1 VKLLPILAAAALA
14 PFLAAPVLSAAPDI
28 FPLKDVR
35 AGQHGVGR
43 TVFAGNRVDEFQVEV
58 LGVLENVGP
67 RQSIILA
74 RLSGG
79 PLAETGVLQGMSGS
93 PVYID
98 GKLAGAV
105 ALGFSEAKV
114 AIAGIRPIEE
124 MLRVEPGV
132 IPKPATALAAVRPR
146 ASFVSGGMRLEEI
159 ATPLAFSGFT
169 AATLEHFAPQLR
181 ALGLDPQQGVS
192 GGANLSDKL
201 GDPRT
206 LEPGSMV
213 SVHLMSG
220 DMNVNADGTVTAVD
234 GDKIYAFGH
243 RFMATGPT
251 DLPFARAEVLA
262 LLPNLANSFKISQ
275 ATEWMGSIT
284 ADRDTAISG
293 IVGRRAALAPLDIR
307 VGKNDY
313 HMNLAR
319 DPILTPLVAQMAVFS
334 AIDSTERS
342 VGAATYAVRGHADF
356 EGGSVKLDN
365 VYSGDV
371 NTAAMASLGVAT
383 PLSYALTSGFD
394 ALRLKS
400 VTLEITPT
408 EMHNQMQIA
417 DAFAPRQAH
426 PGDDVEISVVLTGEK
441 GVETVKKTRYRVPV
455 GAPPG
460 LLYLTVS
467 DASSANLFE
476 FQGALGVQARSAAQV
491 LNLLNGLRSNT
502 SAYVRVWRADAAYS
516 IDGRDLPDPPASLT
530 AILGRSQPGAAS
542 LASTRG
548 AKVAEIE
555 IPAGASVVTGTK
567 TIQIEVKE

>member
-1 VKLLPILAAAALA
+1 MKLPAILAAV
-14 PFLAAPVLSAAPDI
+14 LAAPLLNAAPDI

-43 TVFAGNRVDEFQVEV
+43 TVFAGNRVEEFQVEV
-58 LGVLENVGP
+58 LGVLENIGP
-67 RQSIILA
+67 QQSIILA

-124 MLRVEPGV
+124 MLRVEPQ
-132 IPKPATALAAVRPR
+132 PPAKLASVRPR
-146 ASFVSGGMRLEEI
+146 ASFVSGGQRLEEI

-169 AATLEHFAPQLR
+169 AATLDHFAPQLR

-206 LEPGSMV
+206 LEPGSMI

-234 GDKIYAFGH
+234 GEKIYAFGH

-251 DLPFARAEVLA
+251 ELPFARAEVLA

-293 IVGRRAALAPLDIR
+293 VVGRRAALAPVEIR
-307 VGKNDY
+307 VGKNAY
-313 HMNLAR
+313 RMNLVR

-334 AIDSTERS
+334 AIDSTQRS
-342 VGAATYAVRGHADF
+342 VGAATYAVRGHVDF

-371 NTAAMASLGVAT
+371 NTASMVSIGVAT
-383 PLSYALTSGFD
+383 PLSYALNSGFD
-394 ALRLKS
+394 ALRLKGL
-400 VTLEITPT
+400 TLEITPDET
-408 EMHNQMQIA
+408 HNQMQIS
-417 DAFAPRQAH
+417 DAFAPRQVH
-426 PGDDVEISVVLTGEK
+426 PGDDVEISVVLTSETGA
-441 GVETVKKTRYRVPV
+441 ETVKKTRYRVPAGSPTGV
-455 GAPPG
+455 
-460 LLYLTVS
+460 LNLTVS
-467 DASSANLFE
+467 DAASANLFE
-476 FQGALGVQARSAAQV
+476 FQGSLGVQARSAAQV
-491 LNLLNGLRSNT
+491 LSLLNGLRSNT
-502 SAYVRVWRADAAYS
+502 SAYVRVWHADAAYS
-516 IDGRDLPDPPASLT
+516 VDGRDLPNPPASLT

-548 AKVAEIE
+548 TKVAEIE
-555 IPAGASVVTGTK
+555 IPAGDAVVTGSK

>member
-1 VKLLPILAAAALA
+1 VAAAAVASFLA
-14 PFLAAPVLSAAPDI
+14 PLLSAAPDI

-43 TVFAGNRVDEFQVEV
+43 TVFAGNRVEEFQVEV

-98 GKLAGAV
+98 GKLVGAV

-124 MLRVEPGV
+124 MLRVEPRS
-132 IPKPATALAAVRPR
+132 PTALAAVRPR
-146 ASFVSGGMRLEEI
+146 ASFVSGGMRLAEI

-169 AATLEHFAPQLR
+169 AATLDHFAPQLR

-192 GGANLSDKL
+192 GGANPPDAL

-206 LEPGSMV
+206 LEPGSMI

-234 GDKIYAFGH
+234 GDKLYAFGH

-275 ATEWMGSIT
+275 ATEWMGTIT

-293 IVGRRAALAPLDIR
+293 IVGQRAALAPLEIR

-313 HMNLAR
+313 RMNVAR

-371 NTAAMASLGVAT
+371 NTATMASLGVAT

-400 VTLEITPT
+400 VTLEITAAET
-408 EMHNQMQIA
+408 HNQMQIA

-426 PGDDVEISVVLTGEK
+426 PGEDVEIGVVLSGEN
-441 GVETVKKTRYRVPV
+441 GAETVKKTRYRVPV
-455 GAPPG
+455 GSPAG
-460 LLYLTVS
+460 ILYLTVS

-476 FQGALGVQARSAAQV
+476 FQGAFGAPARSAAQV

-516 IDGRDLPDPPASLT
+516 MDGRDLPNPPASLA
-530 AILGRSQPGAAS
+530 AILGRSQPGAAA

-548 AKVAEIE
+548 AKLAEIE
-555 IPAGASVVTGTK
+555 VPAGENVVTGTK

>member
-1 VKLLPILAAAALA
+1 MKLLPILAGLA
-14 PFLAAPVLSAAPDI
+14 IVPFLSAAPEI

-43 TVFAGNRVDEFQVEV
+43 TVFAGNRVEEFQVEV

-98 GKLAGAV
+98 GKLVGAV

-124 MLRVEPGV
+124 MLRVEPKT
-132 IPKPATALAAVRPR
+132 PTALAEVRPR
-146 ASFVSGGMRLEEI
+146 ASFTSGGMRLEEI

-169 AATLEHFAPQLR
+169 AATLEDFTPQLR

-192 GGANLSDKL
+192 GGGNPPDKL
-201 GDPRT
+201 GDPST
-206 LEPGSMV
+206 LVPGSMI
-213 SVHLMSG
+213 SVHLLSG
-220 DMNVNADGTVTAVD
+220 DMSVNADGTVTAVD

-275 ATEWMGSIT
+275 STEWMGAIT

-293 IVGRRAALAPLDIR
+293 IVGRRAAIAPIDIR
-307 VGKNDY
+307 VGKNVY
-313 HMNLAR
+313 HMSVAR

-342 VGAATYAVRGHADF
+342 VGPATYAVHGHADF

-371 NTAAMASLGVAT
+371 NTATMASLGVAT

-394 ALRLKS
+394 ALRLKG
-400 VTLEITPT
+400 VTLEIDAT
-408 EMHNQMQIA
+408 ETHNQMRIA
-417 DAFAPRQAH
+417 DAFAPHQAR
-426 PGDDVEISVVLTGEK
+426 PGEDVEINVVFSGE
-441 GVETVKKTRYRVPV
+441 GGAETVKKTSYRVPV
-455 GAPPG
+455 GAPAG

-476 FQGALGVQARSAAQV
+476 FQGALGAQARSAAQV
-491 LNLLNGLRSNT
+491 LSLLNGLRSNT

-516 IDGRDLPDPPASLT
+516 MDGRDLPDPPASLA
-530 AILGRSQPGAAS
+530 AILGRSQPGAAAQ
-542 LASTRG
+542 ASTRG

-555 IPAGASVVTGTK
+555 VPAGENVVTGSK

>member
-1 VKLLPILAAAALA
+1 MKFLPILAAVVLA
-14 PFLAAPVLSAAPDI
+14 PFLNAAPDI

-43 TVFAGNRVDEFQVEV
+43 TVFAGNRIEEFQVEV

-93 PVYID
+93 PVYIE

-124 MLRVEPGV
+124 MLRVEPQ
-132 IPKPATALAAVRPR
+132 IPAGLASVRPR
-146 ASFVSGGMRLEEI
+146 ARFVSGGMRLEEI

-169 AATLEHFAPQLR
+169 AATLDHFAPQLR

-192 GGANLSDKL
+192 GGANPPDAL

-206 LEPGSMV
+206 LEPGSMI

-251 DLPFARAEVLA
+251 DLPFASAEVLA

-293 IVGRRAALAPLDIR
+293 IVGRRASMAPIEIR

-313 HMNLAR
+313 RMNVAR

-356 EGGSVKLDN
+356 EGGTVQLDN

-371 NTAAMASLGVAT
+371 NTATMASLGVST

-400 VTLEITPT
+400 LTLEITPT
-408 EMHNQMQIA
+408 ETHNQLQIA
-417 DAFAPRQAH
+417 DAFAPRQVH
-426 PGDDVEISVVLTGEK
+426 PGDDVEISVVLSGEN
-441 GVETVKKTRYRVPV
+441 GAETVKKTSYRVPV
-455 GAPPG
+455 GAPAG
-460 LLYLTVS
+460 LMYLTVS
-467 DASSANLFE
+467 DASSANLFQ
-476 FQGALGVQARSAAQV
+476 FQGTLGTQARSSAQV
-491 LNLLNGLRSNT
+491 FSLLNGLRSNT

-516 IDGRDLPDPPASLT
+516 MDGRDLPDPPASVAT
-530 AILGRSQPGAAS
+530 ILGRSQPGAAA

-555 IPAGASVVTGTK
+555 IPAGENLVTGSK

>member
-1 VKLLPILAAAALA
+1 VKFRPLVVALA
-14 PFLAAPVLSAAPDI
+14 VARLIHAAPDI

-43 TVFAGNRVDEFQVEV
+43 TVFAGNRVEEFQVEV
-58 LGVLENVGP
+58 LGVLDNVGP
-67 RQSIILA
+67 QQSIILA

-98 GKLAGAV
+98 GRLAGAV

-124 MLRVEPGV
+124 MLRVDPQSP
-132 IPKPATALAAVRPR
+132 IKLAAVRPR

-169 AATLEHFAPQLR
+169 AATLNHFAPQLR
-181 ALGLDPQQGVS
+181 ALGLDPLQGVS
-192 GGANLSDKL
+192 GGANLSDKM

-206 LEPGSMV
+206 LEPGSMI

-220 DMNVNADGTVTAVD
+220 DMNVSADGTVTAVD
-234 GDKIYAFGH
+234 GEKIYAFGH

-275 ATEWMGSIT
+275 ATEWMGAIT

-293 IVGRRAALAPLDIR
+293 IAGRRAALAPIEIH

-342 VGAATYAVRGHADF
+342 VGAATYAVRGHVDF
-356 EGGSVKLDN
+356 DGGSVKLDN
-365 VYSGDV
+365 VYSGDT
-371 NTAAMASLGVAT
+371 NTAAIASLGVAT

-400 VTLEITPT
+400 LTLEITPAET
-408 EMHNQMQIA
+408 HNQMQIA

-426 PGDDVEISVVLTGEK
+426 PGDEVEISVVLTAENGA
-441 GVETVKKTRYRVPV
+441 ETVKKTRYRIPV
-455 GAPPG
+455 GSPAG
-460 LLYLTVS
+460 VLYLTVS

-476 FQGALGVQARSAAQV
+476 FQGALGVQARSATQV
-491 LNLLNGLRSNT
+491 LSLLNGLRSNT

-516 IDGRDLPDPPASLT
+516 LDGRDLPDPPASLA

-542 LASTRG
+542 QASTRG
-548 AKVAEIE
+548 ARVAEIQV
-555 IPAGASVVTGTK
+555 PAGDSVVTGTK